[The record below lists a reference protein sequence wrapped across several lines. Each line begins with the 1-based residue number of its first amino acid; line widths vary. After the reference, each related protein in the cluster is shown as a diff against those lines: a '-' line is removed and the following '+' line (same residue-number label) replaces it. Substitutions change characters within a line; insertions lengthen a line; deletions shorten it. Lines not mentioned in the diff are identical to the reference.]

1 MSKKIGLASAIVV
14 LVFLTWTFQPVAR
27 GADEVQQ
34 VGPDSVWTKMVQG
47 QGFGATL
54 VLSCSTLG
62 IHGVTVLRYDERV
75 PRTAETVWGTGEQI
89 WIEDPRT
96 ANCDCPS
103 FNELGPCRQG
113 LAKQFNKP

>member
-1 MSKKIGLASAIVV
+1 MPKRIGLTSAIAV
-14 LVFLTWTFQPVAR
+14 LAFTTGALQPAAR

-34 VGPDSVWTKMVQG
+34 VGPDSMWNKMVPG
-47 QGFGATL
+47 QGFGASL

-62 IHGVTVLRYDERV
+62 IHGVTILRGDERV

-113 LAKQFNKP
+113 LAKRLNKP

>member
-1 MSKKIGLASAIVV
+1 MSKIGLVSAIAV
-14 LVFLTWTFQPVAR
+14 LAFLTGASQPAAR

-34 VGPDSVWTKMVQG
+34 ADSVWNKMVSG
-47 QGFGATL
+47 QGFGASL

-62 IHGVTVLRYDERV
+62 IHGVTILRGDERV
-75 PRTAETVWGTGEQI
+75 PRTAETAWGTGEQI

-113 LAKQFNKP
+113 LVRRLNKP